1 MLLSVFPIFFLLI
14 SFFVFIIFDQFCV
27 MIYISENTAAENSR
41 TNMQIHYI
49 EEGVRVSYA
58 LSNKLAFGILKPS
71 DSFLEPAAF
80 VP

>member
-1 MLLSVFPIFFLLI
+1 
-14 SFFVFIIFDQFCV
+14 